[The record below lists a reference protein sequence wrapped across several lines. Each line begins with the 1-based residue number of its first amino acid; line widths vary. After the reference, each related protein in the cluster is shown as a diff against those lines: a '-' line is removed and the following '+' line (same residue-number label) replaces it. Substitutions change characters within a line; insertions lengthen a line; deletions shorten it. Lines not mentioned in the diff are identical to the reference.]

1 MSELTLKQM
10 LEAGVHFGHQTQR
23 WNPKMEKYIF
33 GERNGIYII
42 NLEITLACLNKALE
56 FLKKVAASGQSI
68 LFVGT
73 KKQAQIP
80 LKEAATHCGMPYVN
94 ERWLGGMLTNF
105 ETIRKSI
112 GRLET
117 IDRMEKDGSFQ
128 FVTKKEVGCLRK
140 EREKLVKFLTGIREM
155 KKHPAAIFVVD
166 AKKEEIAVLEARK
179 LGIPV
184 IAVLDTNSDPDL
196 IDLPIPGNDDAIR
209 AIKLFCNAVADCV
222 IAGRLIYEQNASVAV
237 LKEEPE
243 AKPDDVAAVD
253 AVAVDPADTVD
264 DPSADIGEDPLAV
277 LEKAGLAEEDE
288 DKLKVEEENKKAVSF
303 RKPLGKD

>member
-1 MSELTLKQM
+1 MSQLTLKQL

-23 WNPKMEKYIF
+23 WNPKMKKYIF

-42 NLEITLACLNKALE
+42 NLEITLSCLKTALE
-56 FLKKVAASGQSI
+56 FLKKVAAQGQSI

-73 KKQAQIP
+73 KKQAQAS
-80 LKEAATHCGMPYVN
+80 LKEAAERCGMPYVN

-112 GRLET
+112 NRLES
-117 IDRMEKDGSFQ
+117 IDRMEKDGSFKY
-128 FVTKKEVGCLRK
+128 VTKKEVGCLMK
-140 EREKLVKFLTGIREM
+140 EREKLVKYLTGIREM
-155 KKHPAAIFVVD
+155 KKHPAAVFVID

-196 IDLPIPGNDDAIR
+196 IDYPVPGNDDAIR
-209 AIKLFCNAVADCV
+209 AIKLFCNAVAE
-222 IAGRLIYEQNASVAV
+222 ISIEGRAIFEQTLSAAT

-243 AKPDDVAAVD
+243 AKPEGEAPAEDAAAD
-253 AVAVDPADTVD
+253 LTDPA
-264 DPSADIGEDPLAV
+264 AEGGEDPLAV
-277 LEKAGLAEEDE
+277 LEKAGLVEEDE
-288 DKLKVEEENKKAVSF
+288 DKLKAEEEGKKAVSF